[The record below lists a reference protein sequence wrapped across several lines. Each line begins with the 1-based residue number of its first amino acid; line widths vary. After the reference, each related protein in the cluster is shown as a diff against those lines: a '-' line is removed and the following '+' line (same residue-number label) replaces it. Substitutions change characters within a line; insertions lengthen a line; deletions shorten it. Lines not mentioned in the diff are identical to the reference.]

1 MKTRKFAKDLMIA
14 ITEED
19 TPEGFEIVEEGEWI
33 QDYKYQCREIVFKF
47 EDKHYSLVESRSGS
61 AFTDWD
67 YDSEWWPE
75 EVEVTE
81 VEPVEV
87 KVIEWRAVK

>member
-1 MKTRKFAKDLMIA
+1 MKTRKFAKDLMLA

-61 AFTDWD
+61 AFTDW
-67 YDSEWWPE
+67 YYNSEDWND

-87 KVIEWRAVK
+87 IEVGWRAVL